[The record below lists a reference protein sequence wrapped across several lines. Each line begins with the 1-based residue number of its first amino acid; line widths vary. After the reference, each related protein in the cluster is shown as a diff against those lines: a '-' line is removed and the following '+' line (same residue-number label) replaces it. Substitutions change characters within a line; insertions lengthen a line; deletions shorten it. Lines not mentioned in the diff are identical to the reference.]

1 MQIITALTA
10 ILGVILS
17 TISLWQNFQ
26 LNKKQKES
34 SFYEK
39 LNRLLELAIQYPEL
53 ESQSFID
60 KWLEM
65 KEKNDASYMRYD
77 IYCNLLFNFL
87 SELYDFYNGDR
98 AKIENFCDI
107 KTWIRMHQLN
117 WKYPIDPN
125 ENIDGYTQ
133 KFRDFINSYIQ

>member
-1 MQIITALTA
+1 
-10 ILGVILS
+10 
-17 TISLWQNFQ
+17 
-26 LNKKQKES
+26 
-34 SFYEK
+34 
-39 LNRLLELAIQYPEL
+39 
-53 ESQSFID
+53 
-60 KWLEM
+60 M

-98 AKIENFCDI
+98 VKIENFCDI

-133 KFRDFINSYIQ
+133 KFRDFIYSYIQ